1 MLRISVRVVG
11 NPHSANYNTI
21 YKKIYMTENENERQ
35 KVIDYC
41 YTMLGGSMVDVELD
55 PIHYNTS
62 IDRAL
67 NKFRQRSS
75 NAVEESYG
83 FLTIQ
88 VDVNDYILPKEVI
101 EVRQLFRRSIGSRTG
116 GGDGGSLFEPF
127 NLAYSNTYLLSSTN
141 MGGLATYYAFASYQK
156 QVGKMFGS
164 DINFTFNK
172 TTKKLTIMQRPRSS
186 EELLVWMYNYR
197 PDFNLLTDT
206 YAGQWLRDY
215 SLATCKIMLGEA
227 REKFSQI
234 SSPQGGTQ
242 LNGTALKNEGKTE
255 IETLEQDLINYKD
268 GSTPL
273 TFVIG

>member
-1 MLRISVRVVG
+1 
-11 NPHSANYNTI
+11 
-21 YKKIYMTENENERQ
+21 MTENEQERQ

-41 YTMLGGSMVDVELD
+41 FAMLGGSMIDVELD
-55 PIHYNTS
+55 PVHYNTA

-75 NAVEESYG
+75 NSVEESFG

-88 VDVNDYILPKEVI
+88 TDINEYILPKEVMN
-101 EVRQLFRRSIGSRTG
+101 VRQLFRRSIGSRSG
-116 GGDGGSLFEPF
+116 GGEGGTLFEPF
-127 NLAYSNTYLLSSTN
+127 NLAYSNTYLLASSN

-172 TTKKLTIMQRPRSS
+172 TTRVLTLMQRPRN
-186 EELLVWMYNYR
+186 EEEVLLWMYNYR
-197 PDFNLLTDT
+197 PDFVLLQDT

-227 REKFSQI
+227 RSKFASIAGPGSPIQMNGSDLKSSGKEELEKLDKELQTDAVE
-234 SSPQGGTQ
+234 PEN
-242 LNGTALKNEGKTE
+242 L
-255 IETLEQDLINYKD
+255 DD
-268 GSTPL
+268 
-273 TFVIG
+273 

>member
-1 MLRISVRVVG
+1 
-11 NPHSANYNTI
+11 
-21 YKKIYMTENENERQ
+21 MTENENERQ